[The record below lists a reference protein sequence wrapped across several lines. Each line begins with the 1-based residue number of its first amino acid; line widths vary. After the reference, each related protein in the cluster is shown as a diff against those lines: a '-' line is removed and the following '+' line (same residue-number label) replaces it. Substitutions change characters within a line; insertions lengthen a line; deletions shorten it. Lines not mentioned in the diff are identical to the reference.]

1 MVLSFDT
8 IEMPM
13 QELRAQATF
22 DSMLMHFPGVG
33 LAMAEATA
41 MQIAL
46 GMPSFLESII
56 SHMPQAAEM
65 PQVSLV
71 GVAGLDSPA

>member
-22 DSMLMHFPGVG
+22 DALLSHFPGLAV
-33 LAMAEATA
+33 AMADATA
-41 MQIAL
+41 MAVAL
-46 GMPSFLESII
+46 GMPSFLESMIE
-56 SHMPQAAEM
+56 HMPAIALMGQPEHIA
-65 PQVSLV
+65 PL
-71 GVAGLDSPA
+71 